1 MVSPT
6 AKLEKVTTQKSL
18 EKAGSLET
26 IDDSTKQKSLELAKQ
41 ERLQEPTSQKS
52 LEGVTTLKEQFWKK
66 ECIRQKQ
73 DEEFRMRR
81 SLMFWTVFRVFA
93 LFVLLTF
100 LLFKVLGSSRQI
112 QVPAPSRITFTPE
125 NRNLIFLPGSY
136 RIVYGA
142 PTAVITENRLEQ
154 PNRPSFD
161 SNRPNFESNRPSF
174 NSNRPSFDSNRT
186 SFDSNSFYNY
196 IFKVLQVES
205 PTTYLQ
211 KNPQKLE
218 NISKL
223 VDILTKSL
231 QRSNETLLSV
241 S

>member
-142 PTAVITENRLEQ
+142 PTAVTSENRLDQ

-161 SNRPNFESNRPSF
+161 SNRPSSD
-174 NSNRPSFDSNRT
+174 SNRPSFDSNRT